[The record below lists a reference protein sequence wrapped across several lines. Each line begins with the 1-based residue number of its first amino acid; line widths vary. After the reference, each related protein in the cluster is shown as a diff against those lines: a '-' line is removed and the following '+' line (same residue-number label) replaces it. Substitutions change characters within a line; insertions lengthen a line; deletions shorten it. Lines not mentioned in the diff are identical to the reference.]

1 LHPHKILKTKILNN
15 PFEDIVPRKSIKS
28 LETEGKKKNVSTAAA
43 TKNYSLLSFGEEA
56 EEEEEE
62 VDSLKQ
68 KFSGRGKSSHDLTH
82 DPKLSTE
89 LAVDP
94 NSLKPKKETDTEKE
108 EVTKRGSGS
117 DVEESPA
124 EQAFVSDDLNAIKAK
139 LKAKDKVKK
148 ATKSL
153 PTEKEGSGSD
163 EEDYYLGKEEQ
174 LAEKEK
180 LDKIRREYKQ
190 LKREMRED
198 KTAKI
203 KSEKDEEEKGDELE
217 SSNSLAK
224 SYFEEQKL
232 YKKKQSEVKKGTDR
246 EEQTLALLQKFQSK
260 VSSVISAT
268 EESGETI
275 HHAITQ
281 SESDKPKSEIGKLYE
296 DDEDDDPNDTSWF
309 AKSLHNE
316 VEQPVLA
323 KDANKKADDWYEI
336 YDPKNPLNRRRREES
351 KKAETE
357 RWKKFKPTD

>member
-1 LHPHKILKTKILNN
+1 
-15 PFEDIVPRKSIKS
+15 
-28 LETEGKKKNVSTAAA
+28 
-43 TKNYSLLSFGEEA
+43 
-56 EEEEEE
+56 
-62 VDSLKQ
+62 VDLLKQ

-94 NSLKPKKETDTEKE
+94 NSLKPTKDTDTEKE
-108 EVTKRGSGS
+108 EATKKGSLS
-117 DVEESPA
+117 DVEESA
-124 EQAFVSDDLNAIKAK
+124 SELTFVRDDLNRIKAK
-139 LKAKDKVKK
+139 LTAKDK
-148 ATKSL
+148 ATKTKKSL
-153 PTEKEGSGSD
+153 PTGIKEGSESD
-163 EEDYYLGKEEQ
+163 EEDYYLGKEDQ

-180 LDKIRREYKQ
+180 LDKIKREYKQ

-203 KSEKDEEEKGDELE
+203 KAEKEEEEKVDELE
-217 SSNSLAK
+217 STNSLAK

-232 YKKKQSEVKKGTDR
+232 YKQKQSEVKRGTDR
-246 EEQTLALLQKFQSK
+246 EEQTLALLKKFQSK

-268 EESGETI
+268 EDSEENI
-275 HHAITQ
+275 DIALTQ
-281 SESDKPKSEIGKLYE
+281 NEAEKPKKEIGKLYE
-296 DDEDDDPNDTSWF
+296 DDEDDDPNDTSWL